1 MSRPL
6 VLVVALSWL
15 LAHPLAAQRELSLL
29 GLTGNA
35 AGHARADADPDRPT
49 IAPDHPAA
57 WQLGVAHDRGPWRAA
72 LLLRHAQADLAIRGT
87 QSAVITRDAIR
98 SWRVGVEVG
107 PRVAGA
113 PGGATVHLLTG
124 IAAARTTFPVT
135 GGDPR
140 TVVVGLLA
148 VLGQVPVT
156 PRWAVVVRGEGGIG
170 GALFDADELPPG
182 YAVRAGRE
190 WSLGVGLGWRP

>member
-1 MSRPL
+1 M
-6 VLVVALSWL
+6 
-15 LAHPLAAQRELSLL
+15 
-29 GLTGNA
+29 
-35 AGHARADADPDRPT
+35 
-49 IAPDHPAA
+49 
-57 WQLGVAHDRGPWRAA
+57 
-72 LLLRHAQADLAIRGT
+72 
-87 QSAVITRDAIR
+87 
-98 SWRVGVEVG
+98 
-107 PRVAGA
+107 
-113 PGGATVHLLTG
+113 
-124 IAAARTTFPVT
+124 T